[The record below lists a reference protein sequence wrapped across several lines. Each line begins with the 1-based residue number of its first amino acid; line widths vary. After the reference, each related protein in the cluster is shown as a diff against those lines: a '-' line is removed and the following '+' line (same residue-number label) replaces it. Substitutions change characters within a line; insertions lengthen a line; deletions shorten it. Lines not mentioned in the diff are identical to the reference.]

1 MVSQEEAELVDN
13 YVTPEVVFGIL
24 SQHFWFHKA

>member
-24 SQHFWFHKA
+24 SQHF